1 MQRLLAC
8 VFLNSTLSK
17 SFVPKYLSK
26 KNFDIA
32 LHFFHQFDNFR
43 CSNIVIGMNFGRS
56 GEPDIA
62 VKKLSLAARTQKKA
76 QK

>member
-8 VFLNSTLSK
+8 VFLNSTLSRALYQ
-17 SFVPKYLSK
+17 YLSK

-43 CSNIVIGMNFGRS
+43 CSNIVIGMNLGRS